1 MLKKLTLKIGSS
13 PREEVVV
20 APTLP
25 PVVPAPKETFIQK
38 MKNFT
43 ARKWS
48 HSPTDIF
55 TTTSKIELGCWNR
68 QVEEGHFDA
77 SGDNLTDGSAM
88 SIVTTNNTVAEAP
101 PQTFV
106 CPHRNCHKIFNSR
119 ANWKRHQTLH
129 RKKEEAA
136 AATAAAA
143 VGSTNE
149 ESIVVNVESDSPPGS
164 DVNASSM
171 VSNSTSPKTQSTT
184 TTIPSPPNKI
194 KLVLNINRNK

>member
-13 PREEVVV
+13 PREEV
-20 APTLP
+20 APA

-38 MKNFT
+38 MKTFT

-68 QVEEGHFDA
+68 RVEEGRFDVLGV
-77 SGDNLTDGSAM
+77 SGDNLAEGSAM
-88 SIVTTNNTVAEAP
+88 SMVTTNNTVAEAP

-129 RKKEEAA
+129 RKKDEAA

-143 VGSTNE
+143 VVVSTNE
-149 ESIVVNVESDSPPGS
+149 ESIVVNVEGDSPPVS
-164 DVNASSM
+164 DDNASSM
-171 VSNSTSPKTQSTT
+171 VSNSTSPKTKSTT
-184 TTIPSPPNKI
+184 TTTPSPPNKI
-194 KLVLNINRNK
+194 KLVLNINRHK